1 MPSPSRPEFM
11 ALTYLHLAGALGVT
25 AVAAEY
31 PLVKS
36 SGIEHLI
43 VFILTIVLIF
53 PLVML
58 PPGPL
63 KYGLFAVFAILFGQ
77 TLAPLVEHLQDK
89 GLIRQVLL
97 MVAGIFVGMTALAFL
112 DRGATFLGFGPYLF
126 AGLVGLILSQ
136 LIGIAAGVTGAI
148 TAASFYEINQ
158 IFAWI
163 GAIIFTIYVAYDT
176 QVMRARAAKAGPNPD
191 YVAAS
196 MGLYLDIINLFADVG
211 RLNS

>member
-1 MPSPSRPEFM
+1 MPSRPEFM

-36 SGIEHLI
+36 SGVEHLI
-43 VFILTIVLIF
+43 IFILTIALIF

-63 KYGLFAVFAILFGQ
+63 KYGLFATFAILFGQ
-77 TLAPLVEHLQDK
+77 ALAPLVAHLQDK

-126 AGLVGLILSQ
+126 AGLLGLIVAQ
-136 LIGIAAGVTGAI
+136 LIGIAAGVTGTI
-148 TAASFYEINQ
+148 TVASFHEINQ

-163 GAIIFTIYVAYDT
+163 GAILFTVYVAYDT
-176 QVMRARAAKAGPNPD
+176 QVMRARAAKAGPTPD
-191 YVAAS
+191 YIAAAL
-196 MGLYLDIINLFADVG
+196 GLYLDIINLFTDVG
-211 RLNS
+211 TLNS